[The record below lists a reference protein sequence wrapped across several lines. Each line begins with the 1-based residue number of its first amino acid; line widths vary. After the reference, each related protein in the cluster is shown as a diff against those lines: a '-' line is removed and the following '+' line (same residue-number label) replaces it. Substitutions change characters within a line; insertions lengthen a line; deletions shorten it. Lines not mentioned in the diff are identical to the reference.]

1 MIEYLSEM
9 VKNQTANVKQ
19 AIWLAD
25 NFQLNR
31 EIGEL
36 EVIVPFLQGYLM
48 QFQENYEK
56 TQVNSRFL
64 TKFYHFCRVNLKKCP
79 K

>member
-19 AIWLAD
+19 AIWFAD

-48 QFQENYEK
+48 QFQENYNK
-56 TQVNSRFL
+56 TQVNF
-64 TKFYHFCRVNLKKCP
+64 
-79 K
+79 

>member
-19 AIWLAD
+19 AIWFAD

-48 QFQENYEK
+48 QFQENYNK
-56 TQVNSRFL
+56 TQVNS
-64 TKFYHFCRVNLKKCP
+64 
-79 K
+79 